1 MPKSQAKG
9 KNCTQ
14 GERVEENSDSHTES
28 ETTPMPQDTIDLLG
42 DFLTVVKAS
51 HSSDEDKEAA
61 LEALVQ
67 SVEA

>member
-1 MPKSQAKG
+1 MPKSRGKG

-14 GERVEENSDSHTES
+14 GERVEENSDNLTES
-28 ETTPMPQDTIDLLG
+28 ETTPMPQDTIDLLSN
-42 DFLTVVKAS
+42 FLGVVKGS
-51 HSSDEDKEAA
+51 DSSDEDKKSA